1 MSRHRFKLYLNRYNH
16 ALSLADDGAF
26 LRLVWAVNAIQ
37 SGMER
42 RARGIIEYPREAI
55 TQALPDQ
62 YTIQKWELET
72 IIISLLTIAKDRPR
86 NGRFRYLNCS
96 QYRTL
101 RHIIHTLRQVE
112 NEEYGL
118 VGSSDD
124 VLDEM
129 HRIAQR
135 QFGWQRGLF
144 NVEVLH
150 RYVFVYGQG
159 KCAEYFKERYGI
171 SVSTFLKVS
180 IAASLVIGER
190 PWQNKPTVGDV
201 GITPEQ
207 LDKALAI
214 LSIDLNE
221 ARTKASK
228 MIAQVRQNGRFRIA
242 YQPNILRQYP
252 IITTKD
258 VMIAPLWQLIIYR
271 ATVGLFHDIQTG
283 GQALITEAGR
293 NFEKYVRSLIKGYLP
308 SLDPGGEEKYTYKKN
323 PVDTPDILLRKSGN
337 IVAVIECKATK
348 LTYAAQFGEN
358 PFDEAADKYKQLV
371 NGIFQ
376 IWRFFSHARRGFY
389 KGDPVS
395 PDAIGVLLTLD
406 AWMQMS
412 SGLRDR
418 ALSEAKTLTEA
429 DPQITDE
436 DRRPIAFAAVS
447 ELDSILRVS
456 TDDELLRAFINA
468 TSDNYRGW
476 ALFEVRRDAGGPL
489 SGSKPFPLNFSA
501 LLPWFEDISAMVS
514 VEE

>member
-26 LRLVWAVNAIQ
+26 LRLIWAVNAIQ

-55 TQALPDQ
+55 TQSIPDQ
-62 YTIQKWELET
+62 YTIHKWELET
-72 IIISLLTIAKDRPR
+72 IIMSLLTISKDRPR
-86 NGRFRYLNCS
+86 KGRFRYLNCN

-101 RHIIHTLRQVE
+101 RQIAHILRQVE

-118 VGSSDD
+118 AGSSED
-124 VLDEM
+124 VFDEM

-144 NVEVLH
+144 NVEVLY

-180 IAASLVIGER
+180 IAATLVIGER

-214 LSIDLNE
+214 LSIDLDE
-221 ARTKASK
+221 ARTKAGQ
-228 MIAQVRQNGRFRIA
+228 MVAQVRQNGRFRIA
-242 YQPNILRQYP
+242 YQPNLLRQHP
-252 IITTKD
+252 IITTKN

-283 GQALITEAGR
+283 GQALITEAGH
-293 NFEKYVRSLIKGYLP
+293 NFEVYVRSLIKGYLP
-308 SLDPGGEEKYTYKKN
+308 SFEPGGEEKYTYKKN
-323 PVDTPDILLRKSGN
+323 PIDTPDILLRKGGK
-337 IVAVIECKATK
+337 IVAVFECKATK
-348 LTYAAQFGEN
+348 LTYAAQFAEN

-371 NGIFQ
+371 KGIFQ
-376 IWRFFSHARRGFY
+376 IWRFFSHARRGIF

-395 PDAIGVLLTLD
+395 PEAMGVLLTLD
-406 AWMQMS
+406 SWMQMS

-418 ALSEAKTLTEA
+418 ALAEAKTLTEL
-429 DPQITDE
+429 DPEITDE
-436 DRRPIAFAAVS
+436 DRRPIAFAAAS

-456 TDDELLRAFINA
+456 TDNELLQAFTDA
-468 TSDNYRGW
+468 ASDNYRGW
-476 ALFEVRRDAGGPL
+476 AIFEVRRDAGGPL
-489 SGSKPFPLNFSA
+489 SESKLFPLDFSA
-501 LLPWFEDISAMVS
+501 LLPWFDDISKMAS